1 MKRRI
6 AAVFSYGF
14 ARLLM
19 TLISAIQIGVWCL
32 LAVPSLFSRKVA
44 ELMEALVMFQ
54 PDPDYEDDSI
64 YLTRHADWPC
74 GETDKTE

>member
-1 MKRRI
+1 MKR
-6 AAVFSYGF
+6 
-14 ARLLM
+14 
-19 TLISAIQIGVWCL
+19 LIKH
-32 LAVPSLFSRKVA
+32 RKREVVDKMCTRA
-44 ELMEALVMFQ
+44 ELMEDLVMFQ